1 MLPPRDNLSLRVL
14 KRCPGVLALLVIAIA
29 CVVLVGWA
37 GQIETV
43 KRIHPRLAAM
53 KPNTALGFLLAG
65 VTLWLCAQR
74 PRSLRVTRTA
84 QILAGCVC
92 AIGLMTLV
100 EYMAGVNFEID
111 DVLFHDPGGRN
122 APLSPGR
129 MSFAGAAFFVLIG
142 GALLAPDGPAAR
154 RLSQISALIVLAGS
168 VLALMG
174 FAYGANSLYRITPYS
189 SMALH
194 TAAGFV
200 LLSAGTLLVRPN
212 TLLVLVFSSNT
223 SAGILVRRLLPA
235 ALVLPLCFGWFRIR
249 GQNAGLYDM
258 RFGMALFTLMNV
270 SVFTALIY
278 GTATVLYRIE
288 SERLRA
294 EEKFRMVVES
304 APNGILVI
312 DTNGRIVLVNSQTER
327 MFGYAR
333 DEILGKP
340 VEMLLPERFR
350 DAHPALRKEFFSN
363 PAARRMGAGRDLF
376 GRRKDGSEVPVEI
389 GLAPIETAE
398 GTLVLSSIVD
408 ISERKSAAEQLH
420 RHQTEMAH
428 VARLSTMGEMAAGL
442 AHELNQPL
450 SAITN
455 YANGCTNLLNGS
467 SHAPTRVNDML
478 LQITSEGHRAAE
490 IIRRLRR
497 FVSKLEPRYMKI
509 DVNDL
514 LRDACALVAHD
525 ARNRG
530 VAIHFSLAEPSPQV
544 LGDLVQLQ
552 QVVVNLV
559 LNGFEAMDQNGRGE
573 RRMEIETRF
582 PDAGSEAVEISFMD
596 RGVGLPDGTADR
608 IFEAFYTTKPRGLG
622 MGLSISRSIVEAHGG
637 RLSAETRSG
646 GGAVLRVCLPV
657 ALEEVVCEA

>member
-1 MLPPRDNLSLRVL
+1 VL
-14 KRCPGVLALLVIAIA
+14 KRCPGVLAVLVIATA
-29 CVVLVGWA
+29 CVVLAGWV
-37 GQIETV
+37 GQIDAI
-43 KRIHPRLAAM
+43 KRIDPKLAAM
-53 KPNTALGFLLAG
+53 KANSALALLLAG
-65 VTLWLCAQR
+65 TSLWLCAHR
-74 PRSLRVTRTA
+74 PHSERATRVA
-84 QILAGCVC
+84 QLLAGCVC
-92 AIGLMTLV
+92 VIGLATIG
-100 EYMAGVNFEID
+100 EYVTGLNFGID
-111 DVLFHDPGGRN
+111 ELLFRDAPGPS
-122 APLSPGR
+122 APISPGR
-129 MSFAGAAFFVLIG
+129 MSFAAAAFFVLIG
-142 GALLAPDGPAAR
+142 GALLAPDLPAAR
-154 RLSQISALIVLAGS
+154 RLSQISAVIVLAGS
-168 VLALMG
+168 LLALMG
-174 FAYGANSLYRITPYS
+174 FAYGVNSLYRITPYNS
-189 SMALH
+189 IALH
-194 TAAGFV
+194 TAGAFI
-200 LLSAGTLLVRPN
+200 LLSAGTLLLRPN
-212 TLLVLVFSSNT
+212 TELVLILSSNT

-278 GTATVLYRIE
+278 GTATVLFRIE

-304 APNGILVI
+304 APNGILVV
-312 DTNGRIVLVNSQTER
+312 DAEGRIALVNSQTER
-327 MFGYAR
+327 MFGYER
-333 DEILGKP
+333 GELLGAP
-340 VEMLLPERFR
+340 VEMLLPKRFR
-350 DAHPALRKEFFSN
+350 EAHSALRKKFFSD
-363 PAARRMGAGRDLF
+363 PKARRMGADRDLF
-376 GRRKDGSEVPVEI
+376 GRRKNGSEVPVEI

-408 ISERKSAAEQLH
+408 ISERKAAAEQLH

-455 YANGCTNLLNGS
+455 YANGCKNLLNGAA
-467 SHAPTRVNDML
+467 HPPTRVDEML

-497 FVSKLEPRYMKI
+497 FVSKLEPRYVKV

-514 LRDACALVAHD
+514 VRDACALVAHD

-530 VAIHFSLAEPSPQV
+530 VSIHFALAEAAPHV

-559 LNGFEAMDQNGRGE
+559 LNGFEAMEQNKPGD
-573 RRMEIETRF
+573 RRIEIETRF
-582 PDAGSEAVEISFMD
+582 RDAGEESVEIAFID

-622 MGLSISRSIVEAHGG
+622 MGLSISRSIIEAHGG
-637 RLSAETRSG
+637 RLTAENQPG
-646 GGAVLRVCLPV
+646 GGAMLRVYLPL
-657 ALEEVVCEA
+657 AMGEVVSES